1 MLLSQNRKEYLE
13 DSSLDSFNQKP
24 EEIGQDQLRESSE
37 YVDTL
42 TSPQRYPILFVDVN
56 LGEDRVERL
65 TVLEGDTSREVAQ
78 KFWEEY
84 GLNIK
89 LRDKLQQMLDDQ
101 MNGILTRI
109 NEEEEQGPDY
119 SPGE

>member
-78 KFWEEY
+78 KF
-84 GLNIK
+84 
-89 LRDKLQQMLDDQ
+89 
-101 MNGILTRI
+101 
-109 NEEEEQGPDY
+109 
-119 SPGE
+119 